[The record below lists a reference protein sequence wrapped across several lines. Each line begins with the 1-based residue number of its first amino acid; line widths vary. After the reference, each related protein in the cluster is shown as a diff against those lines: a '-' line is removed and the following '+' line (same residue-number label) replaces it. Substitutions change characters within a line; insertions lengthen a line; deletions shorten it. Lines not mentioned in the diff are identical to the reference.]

1 MSFFGFGGLAP
12 PVARAASRR
21 DPQCTEPDLR
31 MVDGCDTFIVFLRK
45 IIAGTSSLLISLTV
59 RHTFEKHPFYA
70 GAMLS
75 PWRDRDDEHGLTQKT
90 KRTTI

>member
-1 MSFFGFGGLAP
+1 VHRTRS
-12 PVARAASRR
+12 S
-21 DPQCTEPDLR
+21 R

-90 KRTTI
+90 KLPLVPRGDAKEIHI